1 MKFKVGDTVKVTA
14 EGALGYGL
22 SGKIRGVIEE
32 LEIPLY
38 LVNIEGGTRLYPCG
52 YIVQN
57 EENLA
62 LLKTLVD
69 SRWKAGENSPYYV
82 VNLSGRSV
90 EFAGVD
96 TTTNNSL
103 FNSFNMWQ
111 SCRHAD
117 VIAKKTKLLWLIGQL
132 NITAGGNLPI
142 NERDEDD
149 TWQVE
154 YDYSSNAFSTANI
167 ESEAFCPSGVVIQGR
182 HRAQEVVAEL
192 NRLKDTGELDWYF
205 KED

>member
-32 LEIPLY
+32 LEKPLY
-38 LVNIEGGTRLYPCG
+38 LVNIEEGTRLYPCG
-52 YIVQN
+52 YIVQS

-111 SCRHAD
+111 SRRHAD

-132 NITAGGNLPI
+132 NIAAGGSLPI

-154 YDYSSNAFSTANI
+154 YDYSSNAFCTANI
-167 ESEAFCPSGVVIQGR
+167 DYEAFCPSGVVIQGR
-182 HRAQEVVAEL
+182 QRAQEVVAEL
-192 NRLKDTGELDWYF
+192 NRLKDNGELDWYF